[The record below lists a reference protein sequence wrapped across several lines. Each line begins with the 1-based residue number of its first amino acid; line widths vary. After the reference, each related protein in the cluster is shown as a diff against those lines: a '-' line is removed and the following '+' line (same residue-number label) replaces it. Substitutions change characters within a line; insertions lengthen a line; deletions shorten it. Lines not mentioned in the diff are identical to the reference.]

1 MRRGILADSSAL
13 FGLAFA
19 AAPPVA
25 GLASPHTVTRWVILQ
40 EARPQ
45 TLFSLCREN
54 HCPRTARR
62 HTVSGTISLPFRGA
76 FHLSLTVLVHYRSL
90 EVFSLGE
97 WTPQF
102 RTGLA
107 CPVLLRCS
115 TRVRHVLLRDFHPLW
130 SGCPDRFKGMTN
142 LSLCVIKTVESYNP
156 CRQADRFGLL
166 RVRSP
171 LLAELFL
178 FLGILG
184 CFGSPGALPP
194 HYGFAGRRTR
204 VRLVGFP
211 HSEIHGYC
219 ACRRLPVTFRS
230 LPRPSSASSA
240 KASTLCPK

>member
-19 AAPPVA
+19 AAPPVT

-97 WTPQF
+97 WTPPL

-142 LSLCVIKTVESYNP
+142 LSLCVIQDSRVLQPLPAS
-156 CRQADRFGLL
+156 RQVWAAPRSLATTSGIVSVPRDTRMFRFSRCPSSPLWIRGEENEGSPRWVSPFGNSRIWRLQTAPRDFSQSTASFFGL
-166 RVRSP
+166 
-171 LLAELFL
+171 
-178 FLGILG
+178 
-184 CFGSPGALPP
+184 
-194 HYGFAGRRTR
+194 
-204 VRLVGFP
+204 
-211 HSEIHGYC
+211 
-219 ACRRLPVTFRS
+219 
-230 LPRPSSASSA
+230 
-240 KASTLCPK
+240 